1 MSTFEQK
8 KLDMELKNFATRN
21 FERPSDCRNLGQIR
35 FYISELCNKIEEYE
49 DRFHYVPSLA
59 YTLLAQYN
67 HAQNRIL
74 NFNFRET
81 YC

>member
-1 MSTFEQK
+1 MSIFEQR
-8 KLDMELKNFATRN
+8 KLDVELKNFTSRN
-21 FERPSDCRNLGQIR
+21 FERPSDCRNLSQIR
-35 FYISELCNKIEEYE
+35 FYINELCVKIEAYE
-49 DRFHYVPSLA
+49 EQFHYVPSLA

-74 NFNFRET
+74 NLNFRET